1 MATWRRAAKVPPS
14 TTFIRDS
21 HTPFKRP
28 VVTLYTEG
36 KDEEHFQIPNGSLGR
51 RARIKG
57 VHSSA
62 FNPFLPLRPCRRAD
76 L

>member
-1 MATWRRAAKVPPS
+1 MATWRRAAKVPL
-14 TTFIRDS
+14 TTPFIRDP

-28 VVTLYTEG
+28 VISLYTEG

-57 VHSSA
+57 VNSSA
-62 FNPFLPLRPCRRAD
+62 FNPFRPPDPL